1 MSSIKIFNWPDT
13 LVTAA
18 IIVDRPHL
26 FAETGAFGVPM
37 VHVAPSGSHLI
48 YHTLPAKGTY
58 MDFLERGDMV
68 FIFEDVMYL
77 CPMLTD
83 GRLPHAEE
91 EECMAQLVLRHY
103 DARRRGRRPRMS
115 VEILYTNEW
124 CYEESYKMARAE
136 SLQEGL

>member
-18 IIVDRPHL
+18 IIEDRPHL
-26 FAETGAFGVPM
+26 FAETDTVIVPM
-37 VHVAPSGSHLI
+37 VQVAPSGEYLT
-48 YHTLPAKGTY
+48 YYTFPAKGTY

-77 CPMLTD
+77 CPMFTD
-83 GRLPHAEE
+83 GELPYAEE

-103 DARRRGRRPRMS
+103 DARRRGRRSGMS